1 MQSLLLSGLKCL
13 GIPTFL
19 FLLLLGCQSAPA
31 PQSVPAAPPQSAS
44 TPTQAQPTEKSTPAT
59 PPIIRER
66 SLPQNPPN
74 RQPEHGP
81 MNYNPPS
88 TMIEGES
95 IVVDVAIRRPGNGSY
110 SLLPNDADAKSQY
123 GLQGTGPMQGVEVL
137 VADHMQVNLSAG
149 EIGAFDVVPLDHEVK
164 SLPVGGH
171 AEWHWRVTALKP
183 GPEHLILHSQRVPYS
198 ANGHAMPPIDDGTR
212 ATLINVTV
220 LPKTERIR
228 KGAVQMISDNWGRI
242 VGASIGT
249 SLGAVVVA
257 WWKAWWNKRHP
268 KEPKFDD

>member
-13 GIPTFL
+13 GIPSFL
-19 FLLLLGCQSAPA
+19 FLLLMGCQSAPA

-44 TPTQAQPTEKSTPAT
+44 TPTQAQPTEKSTLAT

-88 TMIEGES
+88 TMIDGES

-123 GLQGTGPMQGVEVL
+123 
-137 VADHMQVNLSAG
+137 
-149 EIGAFDVVPLDHEVK
+149 
-164 SLPVGGH
+164 
-171 AEWHWRVTALKP
+171 
-183 GPEHLILHSQRVPYS
+183 
-198 ANGHAMPPIDDGTR
+198 
-212 ATLINVTV
+212 
-220 LPKTERIR
+220 
-228 KGAVQMISDNWGRI
+228 
-242 VGASIGT
+242 
-249 SLGAVVVA
+249 
-257 WWKAWWNKRHP
+257 
-268 KEPKFDD
+268 